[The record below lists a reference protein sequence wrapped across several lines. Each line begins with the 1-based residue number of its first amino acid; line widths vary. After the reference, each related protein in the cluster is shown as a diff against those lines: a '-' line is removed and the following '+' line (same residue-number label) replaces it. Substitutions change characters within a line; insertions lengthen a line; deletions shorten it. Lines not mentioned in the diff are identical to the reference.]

1 MPHLDAVRRNI
12 EWFQRSG
19 VMRPPDGFWGVAERI
34 AVLAD
39 NEAAEHILRAF
50 PSHTRLA
57 PGVVALEHRRAD
69 CVVQSA
75 LLFDLAAEAL
85 REPAL
90 RAVADNLL
98 DYLLRRSCLPDAD
111 PNSPTCALWG
121 WANPIYLKNFWTDD
135 NSWVATLL
143 LLLARRGR
151 PELRAPGLA
160 AARALHR
167 HCVDFM
173 THVREKGKETPLEGA
188 PVLGL
193 RLNPHWFGLVA
204 MTCAHAAAEDADTDY
219 APFVRDY
226 HRIVLSGPPA
236 YDRRSV
242 EAARSG
248 LPWAVSEYAYLALTA
263 SVCAARFR
271 SPDLRD
277 VARHAADTLL
287 RFQAPDGHFRS
298 EHYETPAG
306 EHLADMIY
314 TQNWATL
321 GLYHAA
327 KALDS
332 APYRAAFQRSAEFL
346 VRIQDTAPEP
356 WFRGCWRGLYD
367 TRAGLW
373 GGGDRYEGGQGSIYS
388 GWTNAPI
395 SIALLLDHLGLDLF
409 APVANVLDTQASVR

>member
-1 MPHLDAVRRNI
+1 MTCSEAVRRNI

-19 VMRPPDGFWGVAERI
+19 VMRPADGFWGVAERI
-34 AVLAD
+34 AVVAD

-50 PSHTRLA
+50 ASHTRLA
-57 PGVVALEHRRAD
+57 DGVVALEHRRAD
-69 CVVQSA
+69 CTVQTA

-85 REPAL
+85 KEPAL
-90 RAVADNLL
+90 KAVADNLL
-98 DYLLRRSCLPDAD
+98 DYLQHRSCLAD
-111 PNSPTCALWG
+111 TDPKSPTCGLWG
-121 WANPIYLKNFWTDD
+121 WANPAYLKNFWTDD
-135 NSWVATLL
+135 NSWVAMILL
-143 LLLARRGR
+143 LLSRRGR
-151 PELRAPGLA
+151 PELRAPGIA

-167 HCVDFM
+167 HCAAFLE
-173 THVREKGKETPLEGA
+173 HVRLKGKDAPVGND

-193 RLNPHWFGLVA
+193 RLNPHWLGLVTMA
-204 MTCAHAAAEDADTDY
+204 CAHAAEADAETDY

-226 HRIVLSGPPA
+226 HRIVMSGPPV

-263 SVCAARFR
+263 SVCAARFKMPEIR
-271 SPDLRD
+271 EI
-277 VARHAADTLL
+277 AREAADLL
-287 RFQAPDGHFRS
+287 LKYQAPDGHFRS

-332 APYRAAFQRSAEFL
+332 AAYRAAFERSAGFL
-346 VRIQDTAPEP
+346 IRIQDASQQP

-367 TRAGLW
+367 TRTSAW

-395 SIALLLDHLGLDLF
+395 SISLVLEMTGGTLF
-409 APVANVLDTQASVR
+409 A

>member
-1 MPHLDAVRRNI
+1 MTYTAAVRRNI

-19 VMRPPDGFWGVAERI
+19 VMRPADGFWGVAERI
-34 AVLAD
+34 AVVAD

-50 PSHTRLA
+50 ASHTRLA
-57 PGVVALEHRRAD
+57 DGVVALEHRRAD
-69 CVVQSA
+69 CTVQTA

-85 REPAL
+85 KEPAL
-90 RAVADNLL
+90 KAVADNLL
-98 DYLLRRSCLPDAD
+98 DYLLRRSCLAD
-111 PNSPTCALWG
+111 TDPKSPTSGIWG
-121 WANPIYLKNFWTDD
+121 WANPAYLKNFWTDD
-135 NSWVATLL
+135 NSWVAMVL

-151 PELRAPGLA
+151 PELRAPGIA
-160 AARALHR
+160 AARALHK
-167 HCVDFM
+167 HCAAFLEHTRV
-173 THVREKGKETPLEGA
+173 KGKDAPVGND

-193 RLNPHWFGLVA
+193 RLNPHWLGLVTMA
-204 MTCAHAAAEDADTDY
+204 CAHAAEADSETDY

-226 HRIVLSGPPA
+226 HRIVMSGPPV

-242 EAARSG
+242 EAARTG
-248 LPWAVSEYAYLALTA
+248 LPWAVSEYAYLALTS
-263 SVCAARFR
+263 SVCAARFQM
-271 SPDLRD
+271 PEVRD
-277 VARHAADTLL
+277 IAREAADLL
-287 RFQAPDGHFRS
+287 LKHQAPDGHFRS

-332 APYRAAFQRSAEFL
+332 AAYRAAFERSAEFL
-346 VRIQDTAPEP
+346 MRIQDASPQP

-367 TRAGLW
+367 TRANAW

-395 SIALLLDHLGLDLF
+395 SIALVLEMTGGTLF
-409 APVANVLDTQASVR
+409 AADR